1 MMRTIGFLSGV
12 CLTVAAFLLV
22 VHPRESL
29 PPETVAESPAPTPSE
44 ERSMVVAAV
53 AEHVDNVPPASESA
67 RAVPAPQA
75 VGTAE
80 SETPDGGNASAPE
93 PAQPPDVQAA
103 AQVTAPERE
112 DSGMPG
118 SFLFWSPFRSVWAA
132 EGFARRLTS
141 ATQVPV
147 EVVDAGPGKY
157 RVAFSYQD
165 DAERLARINR
175 IETITGL
182 KLESP

>member
-12 CLTVAAFLLV
+12 CLTVAGFLLV
-22 VHPRESL
+22 LHLHDSQ
-29 PPETVAESPAPTPSE
+29 PPETLAETPSPPPPE
-44 ERSMVVAAV
+44 ARSRVVAAI
-53 AEHVDNVPPASESA
+53 AEQVDIEPPANASA
-67 RAVPAPQA
+67 QAVPAPQA
-75 VGTAE
+75 IRTVD
-80 SETPDGGNASAPE
+80 SETPDGGNASAPQ
-93 PAQPPDVQAA
+93 PAQQPDIQAA
-103 AQVTAPERE
+103 PPVTASDQE
-112 DSGMPG
+112 DRGESG

-141 ATQVPV
+141 ATRVPV
-147 EVVDAGPGKY
+147 EVVDAGPGEY

-165 DAERLARINR
+165 DSERLARINR

>member
-12 CLTVAAFLLV
+12 CLTIAVFLLV
-22 VHPRESL
+22 MQPRESQ
-29 PPETVAESPAPTPSE
+29 PPETVVEIPSPAPPEAVS
-44 ERSMVVAAV
+44 RVAA
-53 AEHVDNVPPASESA
+53 ADAGQVDTGPPANESA
-67 RAVPAPQA
+67 QAVPALQA
-75 VGTAE
+75 VETAD
-80 SETPDGGNASAPE
+80 SEAPDGGNASAPE
-93 PAQPPDVQAA
+93 PAQQLDIQAA
-103 AQVTAPERE
+103 APVTASDRGDRSE
-112 DSGMPG
+112 PG

-165 DAERLARINR
+165 DTERLARINR

>member
-22 VHPRESL
+22 VHPRESQ
-29 PPETVAESPAPTPSE
+29 PPQTVAETLSPTAPEEPS
-44 ERSMVVAAV
+44 RATAAI
-53 AEHVDNVPPASESA
+53 AGHVDNAPPANA
-67 RAVPAPQA
+67 PAPAVPAPQA
-75 VGTAE
+75 AGAAD
-80 SETPDGGNASAPE
+80 SETPGGDNATAPE
-93 PAQPPDVQAA
+93 PAQPPDVQAVAPVA
-103 AQVTAPERE
+103 ASDGE
-112 DSGMPG
+112 DSSEPG
-118 SFLFWSPFRSVWAA
+118 SFLFWSPFRSAWAA

-147 EVVDAGPGKY
+147 EVVDAGPGNY

-165 DAERLARINR
+165 DTERLARINR

-182 KLESP
+182 KLE

>member
-12 CLTVAAFLLV
+12 CLTIAAFLLV
-22 VHPRESL
+22 VHPRESQ
-29 PPETVAESPAPTPSE
+29 PPETVAVSPSPPPPE
-44 ERSMVVAAV
+44 ERSRVVAAI
-53 AEHVDNVPPASESA
+53 AEQVDTDPPANESA
-67 RAVPAPQA
+67 QAAPAPQA
-75 VGTAE
+75 IGTTD
-80 SETPDGGNASAPE
+80 SETPSGDNASAPE
-93 PAQPPDVQAA
+93 PAQQMDVQATA
-103 AQVTAPERE
+103 PVTASDRE
-112 DSGMPG
+112 DSGESG

-147 EVVDAGPGKY
+147 EVVDAGPGEY

-165 DAERLARINR
+165 DTERLAHINR

>member
-12 CLTVAAFLLV
+12 CLTIAAFLLV
-22 VHPRESL
+22 LHLHESQ
-29 PPETVAESPAPTPSE
+29 PPETVAETPSPAPAE
-44 ERSMVVAAV
+44 ERSRVVAAI
-53 AEHVDNVPPASESA
+53 AEQVDSEPPSNESA
-67 RAVPAPQA
+67 QA
-75 VGTAE
+75 VGTAV
-80 SETPDGGNASAPE
+80 SETQDGGNASAPQ
-93 PAQPPDVQAA
+93 PAQQPDIQAA
-103 AQVTAPERE
+103 PPVTASDWE
-112 DSGMPG
+112 DSGESG

-141 ATQVPV
+141 ATRVPV
-147 EVVDAGPGKY
+147 EVVDAGPGEY

>member
-22 VHPRESL
+22 VQNRENL
-29 PPETVAESPAPTPSE
+29 PPETVAEIPPPPPPEELSGVVAPVAEPVDTGSPA
-44 ERSMVVAAV
+44 
-53 AEHVDNVPPASESA
+53 NESA
-67 RAVPAPQA
+67 QAVPAPQA
-75 VGTAE
+75 NRTAD
-80 SETPDGGNASAPE
+80 SETPDGGNASVPQ
-93 PAQPPDVQAA
+93 PAQQLDVQAA
-103 AQVTAPERE
+103 APVTASDRE
-112 DSGMPG
+112 DSSESG

-147 EVVDAGPGKY
+147 EVVDAGPGKH

-165 DAERLARINR
+165 DTERLARINR

-182 KLESP
+182 KLE

>member
-1 MMRTIGFLSGV
+1 MRTIGFLSGV
-12 CLTVAAFLLV
+12 CLTIAGFLLV
-22 VHPRESL
+22 LHLHDSQ
-29 PPETVAESPAPTPSE
+29 PPETVVETPLPPPPE
-44 ERSMVVAAV
+44 ARSRVAA
-53 AEHVDNVPPASESA
+53 ASAGQLDIEPPANASA
-67 RAVPAPQA
+67 QA
-75 VGTAE
+75 VETAD
-80 SETPDGGNASAPE
+80 SETPVDGSASAP
-93 PAQPPDVQAA
+93 QPPPQPDIQAA
-103 AQVTAPERE
+103 APVTASDRE
-112 DSGMPG
+112 DSGESG

-147 EVVDAGPGKY
+147 EVVDAGPGEY

-165 DAERLARINR
+165 DTERLARINR

>member
-12 CLTVAAFLLV
+12 CLTIAGFLLV
-22 VHPRESL
+22 LHLHDSQ
-29 PPETVAESPAPTPSE
+29 PPETVAETPSPPTPE
-44 ERSMVVAAV
+44 EHSRVVAAI
-53 AEHVDNVPPASESA
+53 AGQVDVEPPANESA
-67 RAVPAPQA
+67 QLVPAPQA
-75 VGTAE
+75 VETAE
-80 SETPDGGNASAPE
+80 SETPDGSSASAPE
-93 PAQPPDVQAA
+93 PTQQPDLQAA
-103 AQVTAPERE
+103 APVTASDWE
-112 DSGMPG
+112 DSGESG

-147 EVVDAGPGKY
+147 EVVDAGPGEY

-165 DAERLARINR
+165 DTERLARINR

>member
-12 CLTVAAFLLV
+12 CLTVAAFLWVL
-22 VHPRESL
+22 HPRESQ
-29 PPETVAESPAPTPSE
+29 PPETVARSPLSPAADA
-44 ERSMVVAAV
+44 RSWVGAAI
-53 AEHVDNVPPASESA
+53 AEHVDTGSPANASA
-67 RAVPAPQA
+67 QAVPAPQA
-75 VGTAE
+75 AGTAE
-80 SETPDGGNASAPE
+80 SETPGASNASAPG
-93 PAQPPDVQAA
+93 PARQRDVQAA
-103 AQVTAPERE
+103 ARLAPSDRE
-112 DSGMPG
+112 DSSEPG
-118 SFLFWSPFRSVWAA
+118 SFLFWSPFRSAWAA

-141 ATQVPV
+141 ATEVPV

-182 KLESP
+182 KLE

>member
-12 CLTVAAFLLV
+12 CLTITAFLLV

-29 PPETVAESPAPTPSE
+29 QPESVAETSTPPPTAEPS
-44 ERSMVVAAV
+44 RVVETS
-53 AEHVDNVPPASESA
+53 AEQMDKEPPADESA
-67 RAVPAPQA
+67 QADPVPQA
-75 VGTAE
+75 LGTAE
-80 SETPDGGNASAPE
+80 NETPDGGNASAQE
-93 PAQPPDVQAA
+93 PVQPPEVQASSP
-103 AQVTAPERE
+103 VTASGGE
-112 DSGMPG
+112 DSSESG
-118 SFLFWSPFRSVWAA
+118 SFLFWSPFRSEWAA

-165 DAERLARINR
+165 DTERLARINR

>member
-1 MMRTIGFLSGV
+1 MMRTLGFLSGV

-29 PPETVAESPAPTPSE
+29 PPETVAETPPPTPQEEPTQVIAAIAEQVDTGSPA
-44 ERSMVVAAV
+44 
-53 AEHVDNVPPASESA
+53 NESA
-67 RAVPAPQA
+67 PTVPAPQA
-75 VGTAE
+75 VGAAE
-80 SETPDGGNASAPE
+80 SEIPSGGNASAPG
-93 PAQPPDVQAA
+93 PAQQPDVQAA
-103 AQVTAPERE
+103 APVTASDRE
-112 DSGMPG
+112 DSGESG
-118 SFLFWSPFRSVWAA
+118 SFLFWSPFRSEWAA

-165 DAERLARINR
+165 DTERLARIHR

>member
-12 CLTVAAFLLV
+12 CLTIAAFLLV
-22 VHPRESL
+22 LHLHESQ
-29 PPETVAESPAPTPSE
+29 PPETVAETPSPPPPE
-44 ERSMVVAAV
+44 ERSRLVAAI
-53 AEHVDNVPPASESA
+53 AEQVDIEPPANESA
-67 RAVPAPQA
+67 QAAPAPQA
-75 VGTAE
+75 IGTAD
-80 SETPDGGNASAPE
+80 SETPDGGNASAPQ
-93 PAQPPDVQAA
+93 PAQQPDIQAA
-103 AQVTAPERE
+103 VPVTASDWE
-112 DSGMPG
+112 DSGESG

-147 EVVDAGPGKY
+147 EVVDAGPGEY

-165 DAERLARINR
+165 DSERLARINR